1 MASSYTW
8 HPRVDWVDARWP
20 IPQPLMADEIFSSFL
35 VRSALAH
42 GCSPFALASAVWP
55 TQRVWTRDIDRGLD
69 QDSLA
74 VLSRL
79 AGLSVSALESSTLK
93 AVADSIM
100 RNSTGRIGTWPWV
113 LVLGCRNRFHAG
125 GLQCC
130 PVCMEQEKPFYQIQ
144 WRLAWHTRC
153 QRHRARLIDCCPNC
167 SVPLQ
172 PSLLRPGDSIA
183 QCHACKSKLAF
194 NGPMDVSA
202 GAAAFQEYVDE
213 MVGLGT
219 WYGPLRL
226 TCSEWLGIAKAM
238 LSLVRSASRMNS
250 HVLNS
255 FFKEMGVDSSSLE
268 PSPLGLP
275 LEYLPVCER
284 ERLLEIVWSI
294 MRAGPGRFLDA
305 ASGVLPPSVLRQFSK
320 DAPQLLELITPR
332 TTHRHSAY
340 NRTVPMVGPQK
351 PQAVLRS
358 WLRLI
363 RKIRRNGL

>member
-1 MASSYTW
+1 
-8 HPRVDWVDARWP
+8 
-20 IPQPLMADEIFSSFL
+20 MADELFSSFL
-35 VRSALAH
+35 VRSALTH

-55 TQRVWTRDIDRGLD
+55 MQRVWTRDLDRGLD

-74 VLSRL
+74 ILSRL
-79 AGLSVSALESSTLK
+79 AGLSVAALGASTLK
-93 AVADSIM
+93 AVADCIM
-100 RNSTGRIGTWPWV
+100 RNSAGRIGIWPWV

-130 PVCMEQEKPFYQIQ
+130 PVCMEQKEPFYQIQ

-153 QRHRARLIDCCPNC
+153 PLHRVRLIDCCPTC

-194 NGPMDVSA
+194 NGQMDVSA
-202 GAAAFQEYVDE
+202 GAAAFQGCVDE
-213 MVGLGT
+213 MVWSGA

-226 TCSEWLGIAKAM
+226 TCREWLGIARAM
-238 LSLVRSASRMNS
+238 LSLVRTASRLNS
-250 HVLNS
+250 HVLTS
-255 FFKEMGVDSSSLE
+255 FCEEMGVNSSSLE

-284 ERLLEIVWSI
+284 ERLLDVVWSI
-294 MRAGPGRFLDA
+294 MLTGPGRFSDA

-332 TTHRHSAY
+332 ATYRHSAY
-340 NRTVPMVGPQK
+340 DRTVPMVGPQK
-351 PQAVLRS
+351 PQAVLRN

-363 RKIRRNGL
+363 RKIKRDGL

>member
-1 MASSYTW
+1 
-8 HPRVDWVDARWP
+8 
-20 IPQPLMADEIFSSFL
+20 MADELFSSFL
-35 VRSALAH
+35 VRSALTH

-55 TQRVWTRDIDRGLD
+55 TQRVWTRDLDRGLD
-69 QDSLA
+69 QTSMA

-79 AGLSVSALESSTLK
+79 AGISVVALESCTLK
-93 AVADSIM
+93 SVADCITP
-100 RNSTGRIGTWPWV
+100 NSAGRIGTWPWV
-113 LVLGCRNRFHAG
+113 LVLGSRNRFHAG

-130 PVCMEQEKPFYQIQ
+130 PACMAQEDPFYQIQ

-153 QRHRARLIDCCPNC
+153 PMHRARLIDCCPTC
-167 SVPLQ
+167 SIPLQ
-172 PSLLRPGDSIA
+172 PSLLSPGDSIA

-194 NGPMDVSA
+194 SGQIDVSA
-202 GAAAFQEYVDE
+202 GAAAFQGSVDE
-213 MVGLGT
+213 MVWLGT

-226 TCSEWLGIAKAM
+226 TCSEWLGIARAM

-250 HVLNS
+250 RGLTS
-255 FFKEMGVDSSSLE
+255 ICEEMGVDSSSLE

-275 LEYLPVCER
+275 LEFLPVCER
-284 ERLLEIVWSI
+284 ERLLDMVWTI

-305 ASGVLPPSVLRQFSK
+305 ASGVLPPSELRQFSNA
-320 DAPQLLELITPR
+320 APKLLELITPR
-332 TTHRHSAY
+332 DTHRHSAY